1 MPKPAIIRTIE
12 AAAGC
17 TLTEQLD
24 LSKLK
29 KYDFPKTYALDANGN
44 VIGLNLRGVGLKTFD
59 FWAELVHLQVL
70 NLSENKLTEISFPA
84 GLKTLAFVNL
94 SENPELRSAV
104 FVEGLP
110 KLEELRLSECK
121 LARLDLPPGFL
132 ALDTLHAGRNA
143 LEEMVFQGDCPA
155 VQHLYLGSNQLK
167 SLKLPRA
174 EKRLQWI
181 ELAENPMESPPKEI
195 VEQGSAAILNW
206 FAANKKALNEVKVL
220 IIGDAE
226 AGKTSLLRRLKNDEF
241 NPKEPQTD
249 GIIIETFDFDRMPTF
264 AGQQKLHGIRAYCW
278 DFGGQEILGSTH
290 QFFMTNRSVY
300 VLLLEAR
307 SDKDTEQQVRQW
319 LSQIKRQGGNSPVL
333 IVVNK
338 IEVNRSFGVDTYKL
352 RQEFPQIKDSIKISC
367 ALPENIKEL
376 RDLLEK
382 HIPEA
387 ELFNTQ
393 IDERWLEI
401 KEDLQ
406 TITRKNHYIAHKE
419 FLEICRK
426 HGLTDTI
433 EQSQAITFL
442 NDLGIVLHFE
452 HLNLQEYYVLD
463 PYWVTYGVYRI
474 ITSPTAQQQKGSIQI
489 TQLDFI
495 VNKEH
500 RKDGEY
506 RASTR
511 ATHEYGPNELRYL
524 ADIMAEFKLSFYTN
538 QHQTIL
544 IPDLLDYKTPVEE
557 SKAFDRATNKL
568 SLVYDYGKDLPA
580 HTFSRFMVER
590 HAEIEYPWRTGVIL
604 TCASSMQARAMVI
617 RVEKQIRIIVTGDHR
632 DKRDYLAVLR
642 YTLDQINLDQKV
654 NPSIKI
660 PLPGYENQFVVLDE
674 LLRREKSGETEY
686 IHYAIEEQPKFEIK
700 KLLEGIES
708 KEAVHQRAQTI
719 IHNYYGEGGFG
730 DKTTVPKPSQPE
742 EEIKKILFLF
752 SSPTDKNALD
762 FGRDLKNIQ
771 SAHRSSI
778 KRDEYA
784 EPIIRPSVPAAKFTR
799 TVLADKPAI
808 LHLTMHA
815 SKSEGLYFEDQNGE
829 VQAISPDKL
838 VAYFEIITEEYRPYL
853 CVLSACNTIG
863 HARALQPFCDY
874 VVGMQDFFPDD
885 AAKIYSEAFYE
896 HLFDGNK
903 VATAHKAALQ
913 ALKEAGLSF
922 KNQEFPVHEIPVLLT
937 KA

>member
-1 MPKPAIIRTIE
+1 MPKPAIILTIE
-12 AAAGC
+12 AAARC
-17 TLTEQLD
+17 TLTEQPD

-29 KYDFPKTYALDANGN
+29 KYDFPKTYALDAQQE
-44 VIGLNLRGVGLKTFD
+44 VIGLNLRGVGLTAFD
-59 FWAELVHLQVL
+59 FFGELPHLQVL
-70 NLSENKLTEISFPA
+70 NLSENKLKEISFPD
-84 GLKTLAFVNL
+84 GLKELTFINL
-94 SENPELRSAV
+94 SENPELHSVA
-104 FVEGLP
+104 FTKGPP
-110 KLEELRLSECK
+110 KLEELRMSECN
-121 LARLDLPPGFL
+121 LSLLQLSAGFP
-132 ALDTLHAGRNA
+132 ALHTLHAGHNA
-143 LEEMVFQGDCPA
+143 LEEIVFQGDCPA
-155 VQHLYLGSNQLK
+155 LQQLYLGSNQLK
-167 SLKLPRA
+167 SCKLPRT
-174 EKRLQWI
+174 EERLQWI
-181 ELAENPMESPPKEI
+181 ELAENPIESPPKEI

-226 AGKTSLLRRLKNDEF
+226 AGKTSLLRRLKSDEF

-249 GIIIETFDFDRMPTF
+249 GIIIETFDFDQMRTF
-264 AGQQKLHGIRAYCW
+264 SKQRKLHGIRAYCW

-338 IEVNRSFGVDTYKL
+338 IEVNPSFGVDTYKL
-352 RQEFPQIKDSIKISC
+352 REEFPQIKDAVKISC
-367 ALPENIKEL
+367 ALPENIDEL

-393 IDERWLEI
+393 IDERWIEV
-401 KEDLQ
+401 KEELQ
-406 TITRKNHYIAHKE
+406 TITRKDHYIAHKG

-426 HGLTDTI
+426 HGLTDPL

-452 HLNLQEYYVLD
+452 HLDLKEYYVLD

-474 ITSPTAQQQKGSIQI
+474 ITSPTAQKQKGSVQI
-489 TQLDFI
+489 DQLDFI
-495 VNKEH
+495 VNKEP
-500 RKDGEY
+500 RKEGEY
-506 RASTR
+506 RSLAR
-511 ATHEYGPNELRYL
+511 ATHEYSPNELRYL

-538 QHQTIL
+538 QRQDIL

-557 SKAFDRATNKL
+557 SRAFDQASDKI

-604 TCASSMQARAMVI
+604 VCTSSLRARAMVTK
-617 RVEKQIRIIVTGDHR
+617 VEKQIRIVVTGEHR
-632 DKRDYLAVLR
+632 DKRDYLTVLR
-642 YTLDQINLDQKV
+642 YTLDQINLEQKV

-660 PLPGYENQFVVLDE
+660 PLPGYENQYVALDE
-674 LLRREKSGETEY
+674 LLRRERSGETQY
-686 IHYAIEEQPKFEIK
+686 IHFAIEEQPGFEIN

-719 IHNYYGEGGFG
+719 IHNHYGEGRSEI
-730 DKTTVPKPSQPE
+730 KTPPPEPPKSSE
-742 EEIKKILFLF
+742 ALKKILFLF
-752 SSPTDKNALD
+752 SSPTDKNTLD
-762 FGRDLKNIQ
+762 FGPELSRIQ
-771 SAHRSSI
+771 SAHKSST

-784 EPIIRPSVPAAKFTR
+784 EPLIRPSVSAAKFTR
-799 TVLADKPAI
+799 TVLAEKPAI

-815 SKSEGLYFEDQNGE
+815 SKSEGLYFEDPKGE
-829 VQAISPDKL
+829 VQAISPEKL
-838 VAYFEIITEEYRPYL
+838 VAYFEIIAKEYRPSI
-853 CVLSACNTIG
+853 CVLSACNTLN
-863 HARALQPFCDY
+863 HAEALRPFCDY
-874 VVGMQDFFPDD
+874 VVGTQDFFPDR
-885 AAKIYSEAFYE
+885 AAQIYAETFYE
-896 HLFDGNK
+896 ILFDGHK
-903 VATAHKAALQ
+903 VDTAHELALL
-913 ALKEAGLSF
+913 ALKEASLSF
-922 KNQEFPVHEIPVLLT
+922 NNQKFPVHEIPVLLT
-937 KA
+937 NV